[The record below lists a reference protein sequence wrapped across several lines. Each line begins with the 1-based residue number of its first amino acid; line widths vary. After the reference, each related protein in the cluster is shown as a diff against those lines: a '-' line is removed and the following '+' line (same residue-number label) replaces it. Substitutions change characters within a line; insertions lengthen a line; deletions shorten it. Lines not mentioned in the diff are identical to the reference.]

1 MPSKKLI
8 WILEI
13 ILVTSILAS
22 VYLPHIDKVEFHS
35 DESLWI
41 AGSGMFESYLRLEF
55 NSKIWDVSYTTVT
68 QPPIARYIAGLGR
81 YIGGYRRPDLNRP
94 WDDRRGRA
102 FNERAGAVPSA
113 GLLWWSRLPMV
124 ILTMLSI
131 GLGFLL
137 LRKSTGVIAAYV
149 WLGLFMISPY
159 FLLTLR
165 RAMGESPL
173 VFFTMLTLY
182 LSTQALDSAKEL
194 DSTKKRN
201 ITSLFLLAGI
211 TSGLAWASKLNG
223 IITLGTN
230 LVVAVLVGFMLNTE
244 LKKKIM
250 QSVRY
255 SLITSAACIFTF
267 LAVYPFLW
275 RTPLERT
282 LMMFRNR
289 TQEMSQQTT
298 LYSGSYMTPVQR
310 FTIIPTRVFHDYA
323 SLPIPA
329 IFNFILTALGL
340 LITLL
345 ALRSLLARQDF
356 KSAYI
361 TLPVMAFLTSAPI
374 WLSQLDWDRYYIY
387 PVLFATA
394 FTAIA
399 IDWLIHT
406 GWHAGKKFISRS
418 TG

>member
-8 WILEI
+8 WVLEI
-13 ILVTSILAS
+13 ILVTGILAS
-22 VYLPHIDKVEFHS
+22 VYLSNLDKIEFHS

-55 NSKIWDVSYTTVT
+55 NSKIWDISYTTVT
-68 QPPIARYIAGLGR
+68 QPPITRYIAGLGR

-94 WDDRRGRA
+94 WDDMRGFA
-102 FNERAGAVPSA
+102 FNVRAGAMPSA
-113 GLLWWSRLPMV
+113 GLLWWSRLPFV

-149 WLGLFMISPY
+149 WLGLFVISPY
-159 FLLTLR
+159 YLLTLR

-182 LSTQALDSAKEL
+182 LTTQALDSAKEINI
-194 DSTKKRN
+194 TKERN
-201 ITSLFLLAGI
+201 ITFLLVLAGI
-211 TSGLAWASKLNG
+211 TSGLAWATKLNG
-223 IITLGTN
+223 IVTLGTN
-230 LVVAVLVGFMLNTE
+230 LVVAGLIGSMLNDG
-244 LKKKIM
+244 LNKKIIHGI
-250 QSVRY
+250 RY
-255 SLITSAACIFTF
+255 GLITSAACVFTF

-275 RTPLERT
+275 PAPLERT

-289 TQEMSQQTT
+289 TQEMSQQTI

-310 FTIIPTRVFHDYA
+310 LTIIPTRVFHDYA

-329 IFNFILTALGL
+329 VFNFILTALGVW
-340 LITLL
+340 ITLL
-345 ALRSLLARQDF
+345 SLRSLLAQQDF
-356 KSAYI
+356 QSAYI
-361 TLPVMAFLTSAPI
+361 TLPIMAFLTSAPI
-374 WLSQLDWDRYYIY
+374 WLSQLDWDRYYMY

-399 IDWLIHT
+399 IDWMIL
-406 GWHAGKKFISRS
+406 AGLRTIKKYLLQPS
-418 TG
+418 G